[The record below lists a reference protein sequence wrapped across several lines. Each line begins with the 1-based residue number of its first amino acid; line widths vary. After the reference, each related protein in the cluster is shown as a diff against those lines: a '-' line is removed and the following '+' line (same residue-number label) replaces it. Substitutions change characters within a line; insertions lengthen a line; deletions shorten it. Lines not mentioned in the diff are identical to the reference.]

1 MKTEGAS
8 TMKRQMR
15 GFTLLELMIV
25 VAVIAILAA
34 IAYPSYTDYVTRTRR
49 AAAAACAMEAAHYME
64 RYYTTEMTYVLED
77 DDLPQTECRNDMAE
91 HYTIALSGA
100 ETATTYTVQAVPV
113 PGSAQASRDTKCG
126 TLSIN
131 QVGLKGSAGTVTECW

>member
-1 MKTEGAS
+1 
-8 TMKRQMR
+8 MKRQMR

-34 IAYPSYTDYVTRTRR
+34 IAYPSYTDYVTKTRR

-64 RYYTTEMTYVLED
+64 RYYTTKMTYVLPGE
-77 DDLPQTECRNDMAE
+77 LPTTECMNDMTE
-91 HYTIALSGA
+91 HYTVALSGA

-126 TLSIN
+126 TLSID
-131 QVGLKGSAGTVTECW
+131 QVGVKGETGSAATAAECW